1 MLKLL
6 DHRVAQPPSR
16 WVHRG
21 NVYGDPA
28 NLSDARLKNEV
39 TSVSGAQ
46 ALSVLSS
53 IEACTYERTDLRQRR
68 LGLIADE
75 VEDAIDQLAVD
86 NVVGSKW
93 HQGGGT
99 IPSTTRGW

>member
-1 MLKLL
+1 MKWL
-6 DHRVAQPPSR
+6 DNRVAQPPPC
-16 WVHRG
+16 WVHSDS
-21 NVYGDPA
+21 VYGNPGS
-28 NLSDARLKNEV
+28 LSDVRLKEEV

-53 IEACTYERTDLRQRR
+53 IQGCTYERPDLQQRR

-93 HQGGGT
+93 HQGGST
-99 IPSTTRGW
+99 RPSTTRGW